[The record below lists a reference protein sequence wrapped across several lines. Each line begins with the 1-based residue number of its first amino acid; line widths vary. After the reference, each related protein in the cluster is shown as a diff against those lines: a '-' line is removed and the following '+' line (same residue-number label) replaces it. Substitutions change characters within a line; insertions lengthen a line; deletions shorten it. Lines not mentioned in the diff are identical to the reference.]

1 MFGRYFP
8 LNIDFK
14 IRNKDYSLPI
24 LFYFLNILFCS
35 MSYYLAFE
43 LLPVTINLRKP
54 LCWHRLEVN
63 RSKWPILQASL
74 LTPGIFSSESRLL
87 GITWVLFQCI
97 CVFTCVC
104 FLMGGW
110 GCNRDQE
117 KVNYLLV
124 LRCQQVSPGWAGS
137 SGEKGKEVDGE
148 KERVRRKKREIPR

>member
-35 MSYYLAFE
+35 MSFYLAFE

-104 FLMGGW
+104 FLMGG
-110 GCNRDQE
+110 GGGATETKRR
-117 KVNYLLV
+117 LITSSSFA
-124 LRCQQVSPGWAGS
+124 VSRFHLDGPVHL
-137 SGEKGKEVDGE
+137 ERKGK
-148 KERVRRKKREIPR
+148 K